1 MLLFSEYPDK
11 SYKISQINTLLLPY
25 FISYYSSEYTIN
37 QFHNHDAE
45 VYAPWR
51 LLSICFFIY
60 AA

>member
-45 VYAPWR
+45 VYAP
-51 LLSICFFIY
+51 
-60 AA
+60 